1 MKKKI
6 LVNAYF
12 SNNLGDD
19 LFLKVLFDRYPMV
32 DWYLL
37 TPDTIYKKTFKQYP
51 NVNIIRNLSV
61 NILGIRKIDLFH
73 KLNYH
78 LLKFSKYDGL
88 VIIGGSI
95 FMEGRS
101 WRRSLE
107 ERRLL
112 PSTFSKFNKK
122 SFIIGANF
130 GPFKDDQFVQYHHDF
145 FSEFEDVC
153 FRDSKSYDLFNDLKN
168 VRSAPDVVFNLE
180 NDETI
185 LKEKSIGFSLINLEN
200 RKELKEYDE
209 IYKRK
214 MIELIKNKINDG
226 FQIKLFSFCEKEGDL
241 TMANFVRTNLE
252 IKYRDKVEI
261 VNYEGNIH
269 EFIGKF
275 QSCETI
281 FGTRFHAVILAL
293 LNNQKVFPLIYSDKT
308 YNVLLDLGAADNC
321 CFINEMNTLDVSK
334 IVPHS
339 KRVDL
344 DAIKNNARKQFESLD
359 LFIAT

>member
-1 MKKKI
+1 MKKTI

-19 LFLKVLFDRYPMV
+19 LFLKILFDRYPMV
-32 DWYLL
+32 DWHLL
-37 TPDTIYKKTFKQYP
+37 TPNTKYKETFKQYP
-51 NVNIIRNLSV
+51 NVNIIRNLNV

-95 FMEGRS
+95 FMEGKN

-107 ERRLL
+107 ERKLL

-130 GPFKDDQFVQYHHDF
+130 GPFKDEQFVQYHHDF
-145 FSEFEDVC
+145 FLEFEDVC

-168 VRSAPDVVFNLE
+168 VRSAPDVVFNLD
-180 NDETI
+180 NNQTRK
-185 LKEKSIGFSLINLEN
+185 KEKSIGFSLINLEN

-214 MIELIKNKINDG
+214 MIKLVKNKINDG
-226 FQIKLFSFCEKEGDL
+226 YQIKLFSFCEKEGDL
-241 TMANFVRTNLE
+241 ALANFVKASLE
-252 IKYRDKVEI
+252 KKYKDKVEI

-269 EFIGKF
+269 EFLGRF
-275 QSCETI
+275 QSCEAI
-281 FGTRFHAVILAL
+281 VGTRFHAVILAL
-293 LNNQKVFPLIYSDKT
+293 LNNQKLFPLIYSDKT
-308 YNVLLDLGAADNC
+308 YNVLLDLDAAENC
-321 CFINEMNTLDVSK
+321 CFINEMSTLDVSK
-334 IVPHS
+334 IVPLPR
-339 KRVDL
+339 KLDL
-344 DAIKNNARKQFESLD
+344 ETIKNNAGKQFESLD
-359 LFIAT
+359 LFVAP